1 MKIKLYYDINDCNYY
16 NIIIKQNNKIVDNK
30 KLLND
35 IEKQLLNENFRLYFN
50 EQTGEYWTF
59 DRIIRTKEKDYNLI
73 FDKVVNNDIY
83 FNLEERND

>member
-1 MKIKLYYDINDCNYY
+1 MRIKLYYDINDSEYY
-16 NIIIKQNNKIVDNK
+16 NIIINNKIVDNK
-30 KLLND
+30 KL

-59 DRIIRTKEKDYNLI
+59 DRIIKTKDKNYNLI

>member
-1 MKIKLYYDINDCNYY
+1 MRIKLYYDINDSEYY
-16 NIIIKQNNKIVDNK
+16 NIIINNKIVDNK
-30 KLLND
+30 KL

-59 DRIIRTKEKDYNLI
+59 DRIIRTKEKNYNLL
-73 FDKVVNNDIY
+73 FDKVVNNNIY